1 MKKGSMALAMAAAVF
16 GACGCSAEE
25 ADTVKAEAEPGKILV
40 AYYSYSGNTRFAAE
54 QIQKATGG
62 TLFEMDAMTILPIMI
77 MIQVTDT
84 ITVARLADINPV
96 LFK

>member
-1 MKKGSMALAMAAAVF
+1 MIREDKDQYRDKLECGDHCQNLA
-16 GACGCSAEE
+16 
-25 ADTVKAEAEPGKILV
+25 
-40 AYYSYSGNTRFAAE
+40 
-54 QIQKATGG
+54 GG

-84 ITVARLADINPV
+84 ITVARLVDIKPV

>member
-25 ADTVKAEAEPGKILV
+25 AETVKAEAEPGKILV

-62 TLFEMDAMTILPIMI
+62 TLRTCVHGSLPCLPC
-77 MIQVTDT
+77 TRCLLHD
-84 ITVARLADINPV
+84 PV
-96 LFK
+96 SQ